1 MNQETLIINGCL
13 QQINEDAIEILEN
26 MGYPYEKAVLM
37 VSEVDAA
44 EVIDANTESLIEDF

>member
-1 MNQETLIINGCL
+1 MNQKTLITNGCL

-37 VSEVDAA
+37 VSEIDAA
-44 EVIDANTESLIEDF
+44 DVIDIDTESLLEDF